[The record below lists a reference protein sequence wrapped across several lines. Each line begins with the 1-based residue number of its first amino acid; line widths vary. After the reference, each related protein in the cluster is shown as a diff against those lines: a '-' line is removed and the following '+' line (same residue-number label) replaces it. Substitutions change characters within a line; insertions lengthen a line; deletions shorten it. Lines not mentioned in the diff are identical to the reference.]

1 MTDPELIWL
10 ALAFFVVAIL
20 YASAGFGGGS
30 SYLAILSLSLAG
42 FYEIRTLALLCNLV
56 VVSGSVWLFYK
67 KGLLDWRLCLPFTLA
82 SIPTAYI
89 GAIFRLQEA
98 VFFGILG
105 AALVISALALG
116 FQSLQRAD
124 GTPVKNRNKG
134 WQTYLLGGG
143 IGMLSGLVGIGGGI
157 FLAPVLNHLRW
168 DLPIKIAA
176 LASFFILVNSISG
189 LAGLVTAGTFE
200 VSWLPALLLMAAVLA
215 GGQIGIRL
223 TLNRLTAQGIRLV
236 TALLVLFVGLRV
248 LLIDSLGLN
257 FIS

>member
-1 MTDPELIWL
+1 MIWL
-10 ALAFFVVAIL
+10 ALAFFVIALL

-30 SYLAILSLSLAG
+30 SYLAILSLSFTE

-56 VVSGSVWLFYK
+56 VVSGSVWLFYR
-67 KGLLDWRLCLPFTLA
+67 KGYLDWKLCIPFTLA
-82 SIPTAYI
+82 SIPMAYI
-89 GAIFRLQEA
+89 GASFRLEESL
-98 VFFGILG
+98 FFGILG
-105 AALVISALALG
+105 SALIVSSLALG
-116 FQSLQRAD
+116 YQSLRQQFSEPRKHRYA
-124 GTPVKNRNKG
+124 RIL
-134 WQTYLLGGG
+134 TYVLGGA

-189 LAGLVTAGTFE
+189 IAGLLTAGTF
-200 VSWLPALLLMAAVLA
+200 SLTWLPALALILAVLA

-236 TALLVLFVGLRV
+236 TAVLVLVVGVRV
-248 LLIDSLGLN
+248 LFINGLGLN
-257 FIS
+257 F